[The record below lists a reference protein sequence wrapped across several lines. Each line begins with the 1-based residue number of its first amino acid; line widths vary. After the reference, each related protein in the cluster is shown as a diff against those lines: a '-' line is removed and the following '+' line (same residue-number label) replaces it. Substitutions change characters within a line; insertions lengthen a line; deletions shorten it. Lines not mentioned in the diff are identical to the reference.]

1 MKLTKAQRA
10 ANREACRAVWPQ
22 IGAACESFKVNSPT
36 HITLRFAN
44 GRRLE
49 LYPGTMGLHNQ
60 DRWLKHFRSTDD
72 LLAKIR
78 AHAALGQLPRPALMF
93 KPDDPEDDFD
103 LIERVD
109 E

>member
-10 ANREACRAVWPQ
+10 ANRDACRAVWHQ
-22 IGAACESFKVNSPT
+22 IEALCESFKVNCRT

-60 DRWLKHFRSTDD
+60 GRWLKRFKSTDA

-78 AHAALGQLPRPALMF
+78 DHAGLGPLPPKPASYR
-93 KPDDPEDDFD
+93 PDDHEDDFD